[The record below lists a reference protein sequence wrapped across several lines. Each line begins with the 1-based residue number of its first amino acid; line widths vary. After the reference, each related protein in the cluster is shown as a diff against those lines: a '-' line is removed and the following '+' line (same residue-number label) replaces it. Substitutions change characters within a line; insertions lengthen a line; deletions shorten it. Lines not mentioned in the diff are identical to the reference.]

1 MYYFLFYLS
10 SLKRV
15 KYWIRWN
22 QNSKVKCLLCTCN
35 VAACTGVVA
44 DVFCFTV
51 PHKHSYVA
59 SSDCCCMQNA
69 FLRLSVFITVKMF
82 VAGRASGL

>member
-1 MYYFLFYLS
+1 MEHIS
-10 SLKRV
+10 SAIER
-15 KYWIRWN
+15 
-22 QNSKVKCLLCTCN
+22 LCRCVDRPTS

-69 FLRLSVFITVKMF
+69 FLRLSVFITLKMF